1 MQALEVLALTSSL
14 VLIRGQLELG
24 REAGEM
30 FRRDRLTHDG
40 GEVKCV
46 EGHGDTCPTTN
57 TDQTEVGGNFDFN
70 WDSVDSVTYNT
81 GTDPPTSK
89 ISSKSRE
96 EAEKKACPD
105 DWALFNPGPGK
116 KKLCL
121 INRYSYKDK
130 LKAPVYPCD
139 SLTSPSPQHSVD
151 HVTLQ
156 PVFGPCRAD
165 GWNGTKGESNKLS
178 K

>member
-1 MQALEVLALTSSL
+1 MKPLELLALSCSL
-14 VLIRGQLELG
+14 TVIRGQLELG
-24 REAGEM
+24 RQAGEF
-30 FRRDRLTHDG
+30 FRRDRLTKDG

-46 EGHGDTCPTTN
+46 EGHGDDCPTSTP
-57 TDQTEVGGNFDFN
+57 DQTEVGGNFDFN
-70 WDSVDSVTYNT
+70 WDSVDSVTFSPSAT
-81 GTDPPTSK
+81 K
-89 ISSKSRE
+89 ISTKSRT

-105 DWALFNPGPGK
+105 DWALYNPGPGK

-139 SLTSPSPQHSVD
+139 SLTMPNPQHSVD
-151 HVTLQ
+151 HNILQ

-165 GWNGTKGESNKLS
+165 GWNGTKGERRF
-178 K
+178 